1 MSALLQMRVVAL
13 GKSAFYLFI
22 QFGQHG
28 GILDGGEMPRLEVH
42 AAGGIRCRFQ
52 YKVQISG
59 RNLLFRIS
67 THAAARLDVFQYFVA
82 HCQDIC
88 FLCKESKCVKFQSA
102 VPPIRR

>member
-28 GILDGGEMPRLEVH
+28 SILDGGEMPRLEVH

-59 RNLLFRIS
+59 GNLPFRIS

-88 FLCKESKCVKFQSA
+88 FFM
-102 VPPIRR
+102 